1 MTEEEAKT
9 KWCPQTMASD
19 NWDKCQG
26 TACMVWQRKKQ
37 LYLYHSVVGGTY
49 LRPEKT
55 IGSSVGEP
63 APMSGYCGLVKS

>member
-26 TACMVWQRKKQ
+26 TACMVWQWFPQSENYTENLATGDR
-37 LYLYHSVVGGTY
+37 TY
-49 LRPEKT
+49 L
-55 IGSSVGEP
+55 EP
-63 APMSGYCGLVKS
+63 AGYCGLAGGTNA